1 MYKVRKNRHIAIVQ
15 TVQQHAHCNCARSA
29 AAYNCS
35 CRRHPVL
42 STARTHICKAR
53 AKRVGLKGPRTHTG
67 TCKPYANH
75 TRNTRTHA
83 RTQYTH
89 AHIHTHTHMLA
100 RTHAKHTHTRNT
112 HAHTSA
118 RTTARSA
125 SFTAASAA
133 AVACMR
139 EASAA
144 ARVRCRVPACPR
156 TAATSL
162 CSGRS
167 CVTTA
172 CSAVVSAC
180 DWANCTHHPAA
191 KCKNTTEKLMRK
203 REGVIL

>member
-75 TRNTRTHA
+75 TRTTRTHA
-83 RTQYTH
+83 RTHAIHARAYPH
-89 AHIHTHTHMLA
+89 AHAHA
-100 RTHAKHTHTRNT
+100 RTHARKTHTHTRNT

-172 CSAVVSAC
+172 CSAVVTAC
-180 DWANCTHHPAA
+180 AWAN
-191 KCKNTTEKLMRK
+191 
-203 REGVIL
+203 